1 MPDQVPEEIKERRSR
16 ILLDMN
22 RQSIR
27 RYETGMYGRTLE
39 VLIEERRKIG
49 DAFYMTGHSREYI
62 PVAVPEGEGT
72 VSGRI
77 LQIPV
82 TGHLDEHLLY

>member
-1 MPDQVPEEIKERRSR
+1 
-16 ILLDMN
+16 
-22 RQSIR
+22 
-27 RYETGMYGRTLE
+27 
-39 VLIEERRKIG
+39 
-49 DAFYMTGHSREYI
+49 MTGHSREYI